1 MLDGEGEAIV
11 RRAIEGAKAGE
22 PLAMKLCIERI
33 LPRRANVVEMILPE
47 IRSAVDV
54 CDATAAVIEAAAAG
68 RATLGEAKEF
78 LHLLDLHRRS
88 IETHE
93 LAVRIEL
100 LERGADPPT
109 PEQLARQLED
119 RLERARPR
127 PEEVFE

>member
-1 MLDGEGEAIV
+1 VSGNPLAQEMLD
-11 RRAIEGAKAGE
+11 GAKAGE

-47 IRSAVDV
+47 IRQALDV

-68 RATLGEAKEF
+68 RVTLGEAKEF
-78 LHLLDLHRRS
+78 LQLLDLHRRS

-127 PEEVFE
+127 REEVDE